1 MSKIK
6 KSKPR
11 RKSCKKGSVRN
22 RKTGRCRSKSKT
34 HKKTKSRRKSCKKG
48 SVRNRKTGI
57 CRSFKKSKFKSKKNK
72 NDYGKRNYGEINVS
86 EKEVVFNIEEKSNG
100 IFQINVK
107 HFPEYPIAYIRL
119 CYDDKKSSYC
129 ILEECDISKIYKKH
143 RKIIVVG
150 MRLPEIS
157 KDKIYEQVFYLSSG
171 SNSIE
176 SLEKLF
182 KTKFKN
188 ENENDNENI
197 WLPFSGFGYNYRD
210 LETENDLETKIKL
223 LKNYFGHGCGEISSN
238 CLYGR
243 FGDYE
248 PNLMQISY
256 CLGGD
261 FWKNNIDNFIFDKYE
276 IEKYPMIPKIL
287 EKLQCVFSNENFS
300 NNIECSVYLNNYIGS
315 AISINYSPEL
325 LRFKMQACK
334 AYIRFPI
341 RDLSY
346 YDDIDYDDI
355 DYDYR
360 IVNILYNNNIYLFE
374 KKGVKSH
381 FPFENTFG
389 TNITWLNYFNG
400 IYKIFK
406 NNFELF
412 EAEILPIITDKRNAI

>member
-6 KSKPR
+6 KSKYRRKSKPR
-11 RKSCKKGSVRN
+11 RKSRKKCSVRN
-22 RKTGRCRSKSKT
+22 RSRNIGR
-34 HKKTKSRRKSCKKG
+34 
-48 SVRNRKTGI
+48 
-57 CRSFKKSKFKSKKNK
+57 
-72 NDYGKRNYGEINVS
+72 
-86 EKEVVFNIEEKSNG
+86 VFNIEEKSNG

-107 HFPEYPIAYIRL
+107 DFPEYPIAYIRV
-119 CYDDKKSSYC
+119 CYDDKKSRYC
-129 ILEECDISKIYKKH
+129 VAEDCDISKTYEKH

-157 KDKIYEQVFYLSSG
+157 KDNIYEQVFYLSSG
-171 SNSIE
+171 SNSIK
-176 SLEKLF
+176 SLEKIF
-182 KTKFKN
+182 ETEF

-197 WLPFSGFGYNYRD
+197 WLPFSGFGYNYSD
-210 LETENDLETKIKL
+210 LKTENDLETKIKL

-243 FGDYE
+243 FGHYQ

-261 FWKNNIDNFIFDKYE
+261 FWDNNIDNSIFYKYE
-276 IEKYPMIPKIL
+276 IDKYPTVPKIL
-287 EKLQCVFSNENFS
+287 EKLACVSSENFS

-325 LRFKMQACK
+325 LRLKMQACK
-334 AYIRFPI
+334 AYIGFPI
-341 RDLSY
+341 KDLSY
-346 YDDIDYDDI
+346 YDDI

-381 FPFENTFG
+381 VPFENTFG
-389 TNITWLNYFNG
+389 THITWLNYFNG
-400 IYKIFK
+400 IYNIFK

-412 EAEILPIITDKRNAI
+412 KTDILPIINEKKLMYSAS